1 MTTAIKVYTAE
12 NVANYFIYLSSK
24 IVGDNKEREGITNLK
39 LQKILYFAQAYFVA
53 KVGKTLFKEKIEA
66 WEYGPVV
73 PVVYHEYKKNGNRP
87 IVLEHDIST
96 IDIADKKS
104 LDIVWE
110 NFGGYSAR
118 RLVDMTHAHKPWK
131 DASGEITLKSLIDYY
146 GPLLNK

>member
-1 MTTAIKVYTAE
+1 MTTATKVYTAD

-24 IVGDNKEREGITNLK
+24 VVGDNKEREGITNLK

-73 PVVYHEYKKNGNRP
+73 PTVYHEYKKYSNKP
-87 IVLEHDIST
+87 IVLENDIST
-96 IDIADKKS
+96 VDIADKKN
-104 LDIVWE
+104 LDKVWE

-131 DASGEITLKSLIDYY
+131 EASGEITIKSLADYY
-146 GPLLNK
+146 APLLNK

>member
-96 IDIADKKS
+96 IDAVDKKS

-131 DASGEITLKSLIDYY
+131 DASGEITLKSLADYY